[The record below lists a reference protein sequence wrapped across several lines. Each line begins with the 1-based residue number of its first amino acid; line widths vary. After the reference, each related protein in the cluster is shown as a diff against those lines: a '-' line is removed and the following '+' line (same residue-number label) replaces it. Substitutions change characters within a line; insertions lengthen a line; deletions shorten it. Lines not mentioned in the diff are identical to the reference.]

1 MSGKHTQ
8 NSKTG
13 KNPKNQKKYSKVNP
27 ETEKVNDIEKSKL
40 SPEAKKIIIALIC
53 AFVIILG
60 AAIASTIIISTT
72 MSEPVPQTVA
82 TETAPV
88 TQNTTAAVTPSSKAA
103 ENTTAQGTVADT
115 TTETAE
121 TESTDATSSKPEEN
135 TKASVPEYLAK
146 VLEENGYDISS
157 LNFSQLIVVDSNADS
172 SAKVS
177 FFENN
182 DNNWSEPAG
191 LPSVNGFV
199 GLEGVGQ
206 ANEESNI
213 TPAGLF
219 SISTAFG
226 FNESIDTG
234 IDYFQIT
241 EDTYWVDDPNSKYYN
256 LHVEGY
262 KEGEW
267 NSAEHMIEYPL
278 NYNYGFAFDYNTKP
292 IVKGAGSAFFMH
304 VNDHPTQGCVGV
316 PEDTMIETL
325 RWLNSQNDPHIL
337 IV

>member
-13 KNPKNQKKYSKVNP
+13 KNQKNSKNYSETNP
-27 ETEKVNDIEKSKL
+27 GTEKLNDIEKTKL
-40 SPEAKKIIIALIC
+40 SPEAKKIIIALIS

-72 MSEPVPQTVA
+72 MSEPVAQTVA
-82 TETAPV
+82 TEAASA
-88 TQNTTAAVTPSSKAA
+88 TQNSTTAVIPSSTAV
-103 ENTTAQGTVADT
+103 ENTTAESSSASTTHPTEAASTSADSDKNE
-115 TTETAE
+115 ET
-121 TESTDATSSKPEEN
+121 KQN
-135 TKASVPEYLAK
+135 VPEYLAE
-146 VLEENGYDISS
+146 VLEENGYDASN
-157 LNFSQLIVVDSNADS
+157 LNFGQLIVVDSNGDS

-177 FFENN
+177 FFEKN
-182 DNNWSEPAG
+182 DDNWSEAAE
-191 LPSVNGFV
+191 LPSVNGYV
-199 GLEGVGQ
+199 GIEGVGQ
-206 ANEESNI
+206 ANEESSI

-226 FNESIDTG
+226 FNESVDTG
-234 IDYFQIT
+234 IGYFQIT

-256 LHVEGY
+256 MHVEGY

-278 NYNYGFAFDYNTKP
+278 NYSYGFAFDYNTKP

-316 PEDTMIETL
+316 PEETMIETL